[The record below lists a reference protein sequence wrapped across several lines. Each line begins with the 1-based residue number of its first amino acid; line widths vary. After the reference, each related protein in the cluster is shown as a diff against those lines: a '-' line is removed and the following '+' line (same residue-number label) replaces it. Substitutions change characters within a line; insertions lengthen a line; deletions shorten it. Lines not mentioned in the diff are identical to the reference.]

1 MTKST
6 RTRLIV
12 YGSLAAGLWG
22 LYVWVPW
29 NIDIIPPRPPNP
41 NPPVDPDSALL
52 FSGQAKILIVTA
64 HPDDSAFYIGGLL
77 TKLAAAQPQIH
88 QVICTDGDKGY
99 YPFEDWQRNRRVRRQ
114 EALHEARTWGGV
126 DILFLGEPDGRLRSN
141 DRVVEGIKRTLE
153 RTQPDYL
160 ICFDPDFP
168 RRMSHQDHRR
178 AGEAALEAGLQTQ
191 IPKWIL
197 MFATRAPNY
206 VLDIS
211 NEWPAQ
217 QHLLEIH
224 ASQFHDHRLEMIR
237 GMVGQRQS
245 EEGRLNGYF
254 MAEGFRCLSVRSAQP
269 STAAR

>member
-1 MTKST
+1 MTAST
-6 RTRLIV
+6 RRRLIV

-126 DILFLGEPDGRLRSN
+126 DILFLGEPDGRLRKN
-141 DRVVEGIKRTLE
+141 DRVVDAIKRV
-153 RTQPDYL
+153 
-160 ICFDPDFP
+160 I
-168 RRMSHQDHRR
+168 
-178 AGEAALEAGLQTQ
+178 
-191 IPKWIL
+191 
-197 MFATRAPNY
+197 
-206 VLDIS
+206 
-211 NEWPAQ
+211 
-217 QHLLEIH
+217 
-224 ASQFHDHRLEMIR
+224 
-237 GMVGQRQS
+237 
-245 EEGRLNGYF
+245 
-254 MAEGFRCLSVRSAQP
+254 
-269 STAAR
+269 